1 MRKGTLMYNTDI
13 PTRAE
18 LPSSRQLIK
27 STIIA
32 IIAAIVILVTV
43 VLPSEYAV
51 DPTGVGKML
60 NLTEMGEIKQQLHEE
75 AEADRQQEKLQNT
88 ITDQTSNLLE
98 GFLDMIVGKAHAQ
111 SADQQWMDEYT
122 YTLKRGEGIEVK
134 LVMEEGA
141 KAEFLWIADGG
152 VLNYDL
158 HGDGSGNKISYEKGR
173 AVPSQEG
180 VLEAAFT
187 GNHGWF
193 WRNRDK
199 QNVTVKLFVRGS
211 YSEIVKPN

>member
-1 MRKGTLMYNTDI
+1 MYNSDI

-18 LPSSRQLIK
+18 LPSTRQLIK

-32 IIAAIVILVTV
+32 IIAAIVILVTI
-43 VLPSEYAV
+43 VLPSEYAI

-60 NLTEMGEIKQQLHEE
+60 KLTEMGEIKQQLHAE
-75 AEADRQQEKLQNT
+75 AEADRKMELQKNKANEK
-88 ITDQTSNLLE
+88 SSSLLE
-98 GFLDMIVGKAHAQ
+98 GFLGLIVGKAHAQ
-111 SADQQWMDEYT
+111 TADEKWKDKYT

-134 LVMEEGA
+134 LVMKKGA
-141 KAEFLWIADGG
+141 EAEFLWVAEGG

-158 HGDGSGNKISYEKGR
+158 HGDGSGKNTSYKKGR
-173 AVPSQEG
+173 AVPSQKG
-180 VLEAAFT
+180 VLKAAFT

-199 QNVTVKLFVRGS
+199 QKVTVKLFVRGA
-211 YSEIVKPN
+211 YSKMVKPK

>member
-1 MRKGTLMYNTDI
+1 MYNSDI

-32 IIAAIVILVTV
+32 IIAAAVILVTL
-43 VLPSEYAV
+43 VLPSEYAI

-60 NLTEMGEIKQQLHEE
+60 NLTEMGEIKQQLSEE
-75 AEADRQQEKLQNT
+75 AEADRKR
-88 ITDQTSNLLE
+88 DLLE
-98 GFLDMIVGKAHAQ
+98 KGASDQSSSFLGGLLGLFVGSAHAQ
-111 SADQQWMDEYT
+111 TADKPWTGEFS

-134 LVMEEGA
+134 LVMEKGGE
-141 KAEFLWIADGG
+141 AEFRWVAEGG
-152 VLNYDL
+152 KLNYDL
-158 HGDGSGNKISYEKGR
+158 HGDGSGKNISYEKARG
-173 AVPSQEG
+173 VPGHEG
-180 VLEAAFT
+180 VLTAAFT

-199 QNVTVKLFVRGS
+199 QDVTVKLQVRGA
-211 YSEIVKPN
+211 YSKIVGPK

>member
-1 MRKGTLMYNTDI
+1 MYNSDI

-18 LPSSRQLIK
+18 LPSTRQLVK

-32 IIAAIVILVTV
+32 ITAAAAILVTI

-60 NLTEMGEIKQQLHEE
+60 NLTEMGEIKQQLSAE
-75 AEADRQQEKLQNT
+75 AEADRQLQMQRIETEEK
-88 ITDQTSNLLE
+88 SSSLLD
-98 GFLDMIVGKAHAQ
+98 GLLGLIVSSAHAQ
-111 SADQQWMDEYT
+111 SAEKAWTDEQT
-122 YTLKRGEGIEVK
+122 YTLVPGDSIEIK

-141 KAEFLWIADGG
+141 EAEFLWVAEGG
-152 VLNYDL
+152 VLNFDL
-158 HGDGSGNKISYEKGR
+158 HGDGSGKNISYEKGR
-173 AVPSQEG
+173 GAPSQDG
-180 VLEAAFT
+180 VLKAAFT

-199 QNVTVKLFVRGS
+199 QDVKFTLSVRGA
-211 YSEIVKPN
+211 YSDIAVYK

>member
-1 MRKGTLMYNTDI
+1 MYNSDI

-18 LPSSRQLIK
+18 LPTTRQLIK

-32 IIAAIVILVTV
+32 IIAAIVILVTI
-43 VLPSEYAV
+43 VLPSEYAI

-60 NLTEMGEIKQQLHEE
+60 NLTEMGEIKQQLHAE
-75 AEADRQQEKLQNT
+75 AEADRQLEMQQNNT
-88 ITDQTSNLLE
+88 TDQSSNLLDSLF
-98 GFLDMIVGKAHAQ
+98 GLMVGAAHAQ
-111 SADQQWMDEYT
+111 STDQNWTDEYT
-122 YTLKRGEGIEVK
+122 YTLERGEGIEVK

-141 KAEFLWIADGG
+141 EAEFLWVAEGG

-158 HGDGSGNKISYEKGR
+158 HGDGAGNNISYEKGR
-173 AVPSQEG
+173 AVPGHEG
-180 VLEAAFT
+180 VLTAAFT

-199 QNVTVKLFVRGS
+199 QNVTVKLFVRGA
-211 YSEIVKPN
+211 YSKLVKPQ

>member
-1 MRKGTLMYNTDI
+1 MYNSDI

-32 IIAAIVILVTV
+32 IIAAIVILVTI
-43 VLPSEYAV
+43 VLPSEYAI
-51 DPTGVGKML
+51 DPTGAGKML
-60 NLTEMGEIKQQLHEE
+60 NLTEMGEIKQQLHAE
-75 AEADRQQEKLQNT
+75 AEAERQMRLQNSGAN
-88 ITDQTSNLLE
+88 DKSSNLLDSFF
-98 GFLDMIVGKAHAQ
+98 GLIVGSARAQ
-111 SADQQWMDEYT
+111 TSEASWTDEYT
-122 YTLKRGEGIEVK
+122 YTLIRGEGIEVK
-134 LVMEEGA
+134 LVMEKGA
-141 KAEFLWIADGG
+141 EAEFRWVADGG

-158 HGDGSGNKISYEKGR
+158 HGDGSGKNISYKKGR

-180 VLEAAFT
+180 VLKAAFT

-199 QNVTVKLFVRGS
+199 QDVTVKLQVRGA
-211 YSEIVKPN
+211 YSKMVLPK

>member
-1 MRKGTLMYNTDI
+1 MYNSDI

-32 IIAAIVILVTV
+32 IIAAIVILVTI
-43 VLPSEYAV
+43 VLPSEYAI
-51 DPTGVGKML
+51 DPTGVGKAL
-60 NLTEMGEIKQQLHEE
+60 NLTEMGEIKQQLHAE
-75 AEADRQQEKLQNT
+75 AEADRQMELEKTN
-88 ITDQTSNLLE
+88 DQSSSLLD
-98 GFLDMIVGKAHAQ
+98 GFFGLIVGTAHAQ
-111 SADQQWMDEYT
+111 STDQNWTDEYT
-122 YTLKRGEGIEVK
+122 YTLERGEGIEVK

-141 KAEFLWIADGG
+141 EAEFLWVAEGG

-158 HGDGSGNKISYEKGR
+158 HGDGSGNNISYEKGR
-173 AVPSQEG
+173 AVPRHEG
-180 VLEAAFT
+180 VLKASFT

-199 QNVTVKLFVRGS
+199 QNVTVKLFVRGT
-211 YSEIVKPN
+211 YSEIVKP

>member
-1 MRKGTLMYNTDI
+1 MYNSDI

-18 LPSSRQLIK
+18 LPSTRQLVK

-32 IIAAIVILVTV
+32 IVAAIAILVTI
-43 VLPSEYAV
+43 VLPSEYAI

-60 NLTEMGEIKQQLHEE
+60 ELTEMGEIKQQLAEE
-75 AEADRQQEKLQNT
+75 AEADRQLELQQSGAM
-88 ITDQTSNLLE
+88 DQSSSLFDMLT
-98 GFLDMIVGKAHAQ
+98 GFFVGSAHAQ
-111 SADQQWMDEYT
+111 SAAPAWSDQKT
-122 YTLKRGEGIEVK
+122 YVLSPGEGIEVK

-141 KAEFLWIADGG
+141 EAEFSWVADGG

-173 AVPSQEG
+173 GVPDHQG
-180 VLEAAFT
+180 VLKAAFA

-199 QNVTVKLFVRGS
+199 QDVTLVLSLRGA
-211 YSEIVKPN
+211 YSDIVLYR

>member
-1 MRKGTLMYNTDI
+1 MYNSDI

-18 LPSSRQLIK
+18 LPSSGQLIK
-27 STIIA
+27 STVIA
-32 IIAAIVILVTV
+32 IIAAMVILATI
-43 VLPSEYAV
+43 VLPSEYAI

-60 NLTEMGEIKQQLHEE
+60 NLSEMGEIKQQLHEE
-75 AEADRQQEKLQNT
+75 AEADRQLELQKT
-88 ITDQTSNLLE
+88 GTSDQSSSLLDSFR
-98 GFLDMIVGKAHAQ
+98 GLIVGSAHAQ
-111 SADQQWMDEYT
+111 TAEAKWTDEYS
-122 YTLKRGEGIEVK
+122 YTLSRGEGIEVK

-141 KAEFLWIADGG
+141 EADFRWVAEGG

-158 HGDGSGNKISYEKGR
+158 HGDGSGNNISYEKGR

-180 VLEAAFT
+180 VLKAAFT

-199 QNVTVKLFVRGS
+199 QDVTVKLQVRGA
-211 YSEIVKPN
+211 YSEMVLPK

>member
-1 MRKGTLMYNTDI
+1 MYNSDI

-18 LPSSRQLIK
+18 LPSTRQLIK

-32 IIAAIVILVTV
+32 IIAAIVILVTI

-60 NLTEMGEIKQQLHEE
+60 NLTEMGEIKEQLHAE
-75 AEADRQQEKLQNT
+75 AEADRLLELQKN
-88 ITDQTSNLLE
+88 ITTDESSNLLDSFF
-98 GFLDMIVGKAHAQ
+98 GLIVGKAHAQ
-111 SADQQWMDEYT
+111 STDQNWTGEFT
-122 YTLKRGEGIEVK
+122 YTLERGEGIEVK

-141 KAEFLWIADGG
+141 EAQFLWVAEGG

-158 HGDGSGNKISYEKGR
+158 HGDGSGNFTSYKKGR
-173 AVPSQEG
+173 AVPGHEG
-180 VLEAAFT
+180 VLKAAFT

-199 QNVTVKLFVRGS
+199 QNVTVKLFVRGA
-211 YSEIVKPN
+211 YSEMVKP

>member
-1 MRKGTLMYNTDI
+1 MYNSDI

-32 IIAAIVILVTV
+32 IIAALVILVTI
-43 VLPSEYAV
+43 VLPSEYAI

-75 AEADRQQEKLQNT
+75 AEADRQMEVEKPETSKQSSSILDSLFGLILSSAYAQS
-88 ITDQTSNLLE
+88 TDQKWT
-98 GFLDMIVGKAHAQ
+98 
-111 SADQQWMDEYT
+111 DEYT
-122 YTLKRGEGIEVK
+122 YTLERGEGIELK
-134 LVMEEGA
+134 LVMKEGA
-141 KAEFLWIADGG
+141 EAEFLWVTEGG

-158 HGDGSGNKISYEKGR
+158 HGDGSGKNISYEKGR
-173 AVPSQEG
+173 ATPTKEG
-180 VLEAAFT
+180 VLKAAFT

-199 QNVTVKLFVRGS
+199 QKVTVKLFVRGA
-211 YSEIVKPN
+211 YSEFIKP